1 MPISDAGWGAAEI
14 HRTYISNNKIIS
26 HGWLSRVLVPRAGSI
41 LSESVPCGKPP
52 QRRGNAPH
60 TAVHVCCMRCK
71 TKTRSARRRGGG
83 AEDDDEEQ
91 DPTEL
96 SWQHPYFTLYIAH
109 TLIRL
114 SPYTPK
120 PLSLFSSQ
128 SPHARLLGLLHGSW
142 RRLTTHTTHVC
153 GLWGGL
159 WALGFWALSL
169 PLASPGSGLGLAL
182 SRFTRDATSPSLYG
196 APVDDLKALVKCHDA
211 RWALAHMLAQGSL
224 WAPLAPVLAHCTLA
238 HTAPYSCVLHLNLIL

>member
-14 HRTYISNNKIIS
+14 HRTYISNKIIS

-52 QRRGNAPH
+52 QRRGNAH
-60 TAVHVCCMRCK
+60 AACRCK

-109 TLIRL
+109 TLTAFAIPCAIHTQA
-114 SPYTPK
+114 S
-120 PLSLFSSQ
+120 LSLLVSESTCT
-128 SPHARLLGLLHGSW
+128 PAGTAARLMATAHDSHDSRLRSLG
-142 RRLTTHTTHVC
+142 
-153 GLWGGL
+153 
-159 WALGFWALSL
+159 WALGSGILGPLS
-169 PLASPGSGLGLAL
+169 ASGLAWVRSG
-182 SRFTRDATSPSLYG
+182 SRFISRFFCTRN
-196 APVDDLKALVKCHDA
+196 
-211 RWALAHMLAQGSL
+211 R
-224 WAPLAPVLAHCTLA
+224 
-238 HTAPYSCVLHLNLIL
+238 